1 VGERAVGA
9 SVRAEDDPVRAEPD
23 EGGAHVRDE
32 ILEKGARV
40 PEITE
45 IRSLRLSANSQIM
58 RTALLEK
65 MQESFINFARQ
76 NEDCMSCCQE
86 LESSRREGQGGE
98 NPRMWASGYMG

>member
-76 NEDCMSCCQE
+76 NEDCRDLLFQTSTLPLQKNFFFTV
-86 LESSRREGQGGE
+86 LV
-98 NPRMWASGYMG
+98 